1 MKRELRLTT
10 THPSA
15 QEMLT
20 FDPATLVVMNYSPYA
35 VLVRRGVAALPT
47 RDSYDYIIPAGSSAT
62 FAVVGR
68 EFGFV
73 LDFEVASPAVYSQPA
88 TIIFLSADETPPVF
102 STSVY
107 REAVRIEDSG
117 DNDYYIDTRG
127 ARAIYIEYVQN
138 PPFPR
143 PLNITRINYSSVH
156 IIGVDR
162 VGGAETVLYDM
173 SNPYNTA
180 VSRVILPLADN
191 LIKIQVRRSAN
202 PYVLKYTLLD
212 TIPAPV
218 RQAIMYRHTWESDA
232 WTVGVEQVILH
243 DRLTGNLESLDIKLR
258 LPTADDDYEFYL
270 SVLTYNGTGGS
281 TVFDVKLTNK
291 MLIPVDDVQ
300 RGGRLSGYFIGRD
313 DTVVRYAIPLGFR
326 VSGTVVVRAIT
337 VEPLPEATIHIVTNL
352 EI

>member
-10 THPSA
+10 THPTA
-15 QEMLT
+15 QEMLS

-127 ARAIYIEYVQN
+127 ARAIYIEFVQN
-138 PPFPR
+138 PPFPK
-143 PLNITRINYSSVH
+143 PQNIIQMNYSAVH

-191 LIKIQVRRSAN
+191 LIKIEVRNSPN

-212 TIPAPV
+212 SIPAPV
-218 RQAIMYRHTWESDA
+218 RQAIMCRHTWESDN
-232 WTVGVEQVILH
+232 WVVGAEKVILH

-258 LPTADDDYEFYL
+258 LPAADDDYEFYL
-270 SVLTYNGTGGS
+270 PVQIYNGTSGG

-291 MLIPVDDVQ
+291 TLAGHDNVQ
-300 RGGRLSGYFIGRD
+300 RGGRLSGYFMGRD
-313 DTVVRYAIPLGFR
+313 DAVVRYTIPLGLR
-326 VSGTVVVRAIT
+326 VSGRVVVRGIT
-337 VEPLPEATIHIVTNL
+337 SEPLRDATIHIVANL

>member
-10 THPSA
+10 THPTA
-15 QEMLT
+15 QEMLS
-20 FDPATLVVMNYSPYA
+20 FDPSTLVVMNYSPYA
-35 VLVRRGVAALPT
+35 VLVRRGVAALPA
-47 RDSYDYIIPAGSSAT
+47 RDSYDYIVPAGSSAT

-73 LDFEVASPAVYSQPA
+73 LDYEVASPAVYSQPA

-107 REAVRIEDSG
+107 REAVRIEDNG
-117 DNDYYIDTRG
+117 DKDYYIDTRG
-127 ARAIYIEYVQN
+127 ARAIYIEYNQN
-138 PPFPR
+138 PPFPK

-191 LIKIQVRRSAN
+191 LIKIEVRNSPN

-218 RQAIMYRHTWESDA
+218 RQAIMCRHTWESAA
-232 WTVGVEQVILH
+232 WVIGAEQVILH
-243 DRLTGNLESLDIKLR
+243 DRLTGNLESLDIKLH
-258 LPTADDDYEFYL
+258 LPAADDYEFYL
-270 SVLTYNGTGGS
+270 SVTAYNGTGGGV
-281 TVFDVKLTNK
+281 VFDAKLTNK
-291 MLIPVDDVQ
+291 TLSPVDDVQ
-300 RGGRLSGYFIGRD
+300 RGGLLSGYFIGRD
-313 DTVVRYAIPLGFR
+313 DAVVRYAIPLGFR
-326 VSGTVVVRAIT
+326 VSGSVVVRAIT
-337 VEPLPEATIHIVTNL
+337 VEPLVDATIHIVTNL

>member
-73 LDFEVASPAVYSQPA
+73 LDFEVASPTVYSQPA

-127 ARAIYIEYVQN
+127 ARAIYIEYNQN
-138 PPFPR
+138 PPFPK
-143 PLNITRINYSSVH
+143 PQNIIQINYSAVH

-162 VGGAETVLYDM
+162 VGGAETVLYAM

-191 LIKIQVRRSAN
+191 LIKIRVRRSAN
-202 PYVLKYTLLD
+202 PYVVKYTLLD
-212 TIPAPV
+212 SIPAPIH
-218 RQAIMYRHTWESDA
+218 QYIMTRHTWEFDNWVVGKPEAVLSDA
-232 WTVGVEQVILH
+232 
-243 DRLTGNLESLDIKLR
+243 LTGTLESVDVKLW
-258 LPTADDDYEFYL
+258 LPAAGADYEFYL
-270 SVLTYNGTGGS
+270 SVTTYNGTSGD
-281 TVFDVKLTNK
+281 TVFDVKMTNK
-291 MLIPVDDVQ
+291 TMSTVDDVQ
-300 RGGRLSGYFIGRD
+300 RGGLLPGYFQGRSGP
-313 DTVVRYAIPLGFR
+313 VVRYTIPLNFR
-326 VSGTVVVRAIT
+326 ISGGVQIQAIT
-337 VEPLPEATIHIVTNL
+337 VEPLIDATIHIVTNL